1 MASALNFRQLIRD
14 FPTTGQGSRR
24 YVDKS
29 FEFGRM
35 NELECLT
42 ALYNATRHVGLI
54 DNLDDLLDDVLEE
67 AQELIGFDHA
77 ALMLYDPET
86 GQLEVARVWGYGE
99 RASDVLGL
107 TLPRGRGLS
116 GWAAEHRQAVRVDD
130 VGDDPRYV
138 AGLAQCRSNLA
149 VPLLVANETAG
160 VINVESEAADAFTE
174 VHEKLLT
181 VLGSQAALAI
191 LAART
196 RNRLQHRIDQLN
208 ALFRISQLASGQ
220 DDLDN
225 TLTAILQVTEGLVPE
240 GNFAVLL
247 IDEVTQSLIVRA
259 SRGYAETAQHLQI
272 PMGEGITGR
281 CAETGEVIVVNDLT
295 GVEDYI
301 EGVEGARSE
310 IALPLKVDGRVIGV
324 LNAEANPVNAYS
336 EEHVRPLTVVAQQAA
351 VVIRAAQLNEETR
364 RLAVTDPLTGL
375 HNRRFFVEKLEEQ
388 LRRAGR
394 YGNRVAVILVDCDH
408 LKSIN
413 DRHGHLSGDR
423 ALQAVADV
431 MRITLRDTD
440 VLARLGGDEFA
451 ALVIEAD
458 PKRAIAVTNRLRQ
471 HVKGL
476 MLISDE
482 GSEIHLTVSA
492 GIAFYPESGSDV
504 KSLLRE
510 ADVALYRA
518 KREGRDKA
526 ATAPLVPPDQPKKRQ
541 PPT

>member
-1 MASALNFRQLIRD
+1 M
-14 FPTTGQGSRR
+14 T
-24 YVDKS
+24 
-29 FEFGRM
+29 
-35 NELECLT
+35 ELECLT
-42 ALYNATRHVGLI
+42 ALYDATRHVGLI
-54 DNLDDLLDDVLEE
+54 DDLDHLLDDVLEQ
-67 AQELIGFDHA
+67 ARKLIQFDHG
-77 ALMLYDPET
+77 ALMLYDHET
-86 GQLEVARVWGYGE
+86 GHLQVERVWGYEE
-99 RASDVLGL
+99 RASEVLGL
-107 TLPRGRGLS
+107 TLLRGSGLS
-116 GWAAEHRQAVRVDD
+116 GWAAEHRQAVRVGD
-130 VGDDPRYV
+130 VTKDPRYV
-138 AGLAQCRSNLA
+138 AGLERCRSNLA

-160 VINVESEAADAFTE
+160 VINVESEAAEAFTE
-174 VHEKLLT
+174 AHEKLLT

-196 RNRLQHRIDQLN
+196 RDRLQHRIDQLN
-208 ALFRISQLASGQ
+208 ALYRISQLASDQ
-220 DDLDN
+220 DNLDN
-225 TLTAILQVTEGLVPE
+225 TLTAILQVTEGLAPE
-240 GNFAVLL
+240 GHFAVLL
-247 IDEVTQSLIVRA
+247 IDDVTQSLVVRA
-259 SRGYAETAQHLQI
+259 ARGYSETAERLQI
-272 PMGEGITGR
+272 PIGRGVTGR
-281 CAETGEVIVVNDLT
+281 CAETGEVIVVNDLKK
-295 GVEDYI
+295 EDDYI

-324 LNAEANPVNAYS
+324 LNAEARSVAAYD
-336 EEHVRPLTVVAQQAA
+336 EDHVRPLTVVAQQAA

-375 HNRRFFVEKLEEQ
+375 HNRRYFVDELEEQ

-458 PKRAIAVTNRLRQ
+458 PERAIAVTDRLRR

-492 GIAFYPESGSDV
+492 GIAFFPESGSDV

-526 ATAPLVPPDQPKKRQ
+526 ATAPIVPPDQSRKKQ
-541 PPT
+541 PPG